1 MRARLRDHVVQI
13 MASQKTLDTL
23 LPAAKKKK
31 TGDEKKYTPCN
42 VTRLRMEEVWSI
54 LTTSVT
60 VHAQLGYGTVSELP
74 NPPSRTP
81 PLRPLQLCPPKFKYI
96 IYASGG
102 YAYMYLLSTSL
113 MPRLFFP
120 SAREK

>member
-1 MRARLRDHVVQI
+1 

-31 TGDEKKYTPCN
+31 TWDEKKDTPCN
-42 VTRLRMEEVWSI
+42 VTRLRMEEVWSMS
-54 LTTSVT
+54 TTSVT

-74 NPPSRTP
+74 NPVPHPSPTVATTVP
-81 PLRPLQLCPPKFKYI
+81 PPKFEYI

-102 YAYMYLLSTSL
+102 YAYMYVLSTSL
-113 MPRLFFP
+113 MHCKQIWVVSTSL
-120 SAREK
+120 